1 MADTLQQYREKR
13 NFGITSEPAEGGI
26 ANEEARAFVI
36 QKHWASRLHYDLRLE
51 LDGAMKS
58 WAVPKGPSYDVA
70 DKRMAVQ
77 VEDHPIAYNQFEGEI
92 PKGQYGAG
100 RVIIWDEGVWV
111 PLEDPVEGYR
121 RGMLKF
127 EMHGVKMRGKWA
139 LIRMKGKGEKQP
151 PWLLIKEKDAF
162 VKPAAEFSVVDE
174 MPDSVVPL
182 RAEVKKA
189 RAQQAKAAKAAT
201 AKGVAAKG
209 ATAKA
214 AGPTKASKGASAAEA
229 RASKADRAETSAASD
244 ASSPSGA
251 KASAATSMR
260 AKAAVKKALD
270 GEPHASTSEAQG
282 SAGRLPGE
290 AAALPDLLKPQLATL
305 VDTPPSN
312 PKDWLFEVKFDGYR
326 IGARLD
332 GKRVQLFTRNGHDW
346 THKLQHL
353 ADALATMNAGKAWLD
368 GEIVVLGDNGAPSFQ
383 ALQNAFDSSKT
394 GDIAYYVFDAPFL
407 AGRDL
412 RGETLMTRRAL
423 LEQLF
428 DDDTPDLVRFS
439 GAFDVRPQDL
449 VTSACKMG
457 LEGVIGKLRDSTY
470 ASRRSPAW
478 IKLKCGQRQEFV
490 VVGYTQPKGT
500 RVGLGALLI
509 AVHDDDG
516 ALRFAGS
523 VGSGFDDRGL
533 AEIKEKLDAIAVDK
547 SPFSTR
553 TPVDRTAQWVKP
565 QLLAEVAFSEW
576 TSSGSI
582 RHPVFKGLRS
592 DKPAKAIGRETPVPA
607 KEIVAKLN
615 AATPDDS
622 ESTMKKTSATTNAKK
637 SVKKSTTGK
646 ATAEKSTAKKTPAKK
661 TPAKK
666 ATAAPATATRATSS
680 PAKTA
685 TRKSAAKLTHPERVI
700 DSSTGLTKLDLAE
713 YYARVSPLLLPHLKA
728 RPVSLVRAPGGIE
741 KELFFQKHLEAPMPG
756 VKPLDPKLDPDHPPL
771 LEVPTAQALLSAV
784 QMNTVEFHTWNAV
797 KTAIDKPDRM
807 TFDLDPGEGIKWP
820 AMVQAAQLVRVM
832 LTEIGLTSWI
842 KTSGGKGLHVVVPLK
857 KQYGWDTVK
866 SFSQA
871 IVQHLART
879 LPKLFVAKSGPKNRV
894 GKIFVDYL
902 RNGFGATTASAWSAR
917 ARPGMGVSVPIEWDE
932 VEGISSGGHWTI
944 ANIDDRLAI
953 GNDPWDDY
961 APQSVTGAMSTLD
974 FKP

>member
-189 RAQQAKAAKAAT
+189 RAQQARAATAAKAKGAKASKGAT
-201 AKGVAAKG
+201 AKG

-214 AGPTKASKGASAAEA
+214 AGPEKASKGASAAG
-229 RASKADRAETSAASD
+229 TT
-244 ASSPSGA
+244 
-251 KASAATSMR
+251 ASAATSKR

-270 GEPHASTSEAQG
+270 GEPDASTPAAED

-305 VDTPPSN
+305 VDTPPPN

-353 ADALATMNAGKAWLD
+353 ADALATMNTGKAWLD

-383 ALQNAFDSSKT
+383 ALQNAFDSSRT

-470 ASRRSPAW
+470 VSRRSPAW

-592 DKPAKAIGRETPVPA
+592 DKPAKAIGREKPVPA
-607 KEIVAKLN
+607 KEVVAKLN

-622 ESTMKKTSATTNAKK
+622 ESMMKKTRASTNAKK
-637 SVKKSTTGK
+637 SVKKATTGK
-646 ATAEKSTAKKTPAKK
+646 VIAEKAPAKKAPSNKTAAKKAPVKKATAKK

-666 ATAAPATATRATSS
+666 ATAAPATAARATASS
-680 PAKTA
+680 AKTA
-685 TRKSAAKLTHPERVI
+685 PKKSAAKLTHPERVI

-771 LEVPTAQALLSAV
+771 LEVPTAQALMSAV

-807 TFDLDPGEGIKWP
+807 TFDLDPGDGIKWP

-944 ANIDDRLAI
+944 ANIDDRLEI
-953 GNDPWDDY
+953 GNHPWDDY